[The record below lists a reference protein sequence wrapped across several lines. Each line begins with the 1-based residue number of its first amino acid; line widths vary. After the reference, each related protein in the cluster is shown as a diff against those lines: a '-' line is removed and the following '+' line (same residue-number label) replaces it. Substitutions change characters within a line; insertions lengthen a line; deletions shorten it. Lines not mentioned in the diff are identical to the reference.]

1 MCFNKNDITNEV
13 VTERQAFG
21 SSEEDDS
28 RVEDTAGNANNL
40 LQITQQQQPSAP
52 VVNWERYLPVRSLKV
67 LLVENDDSTR
77 HIVTALLKNCSY
89 EGIES
94 SFFISTHVVAFD
106 QNLETFVSVTAVPDV
121 LEAWKVLEDENSC
134 IDLVLTEVVMPV
146 NSGTGLLSKIM
157 SHQTLKNI
165 PVISTYLN
173 PHSIGLI

>member
-1 MCFNKNDITNEV
+1 MCFNKNDMANEV
-13 VTERQAFG
+13 VTERPAFG

-40 LQITQQQQPSAP
+40 LQITRQPIAP

-94 SFFISTHVVAFD
+94 SFF
-106 QNLETFVSVTAVPDV
+106 
-121 LEAWKVLEDENSC
+121 
-134 IDLVLTEVVMPV
+134 
-146 NSGTGLLSKIM
+146 
-157 SHQTLKNI
+157 
-165 PVISTYLN
+165 
-173 PHSIGLI
+173 

>member
-1 MCFNKNDITNEV
+1 MANEV
-13 VTERQAFG
+13 VTERPAFG

-40 LQITQQQQPSAP
+40 LQITQQPIAP

-94 SFFISTHVVAFD
+94 SFF
-106 QNLETFVSVTAVPDV
+106 
-121 LEAWKVLEDENSC
+121 
-134 IDLVLTEVVMPV
+134 
-146 NSGTGLLSKIM
+146 
-157 SHQTLKNI
+157 
-165 PVISTYLN
+165 
-173 PHSIGLI
+173 